1 MLRKILY
8 VLFILLILALI
19 AARIIVPGQV
29 EKGMNSVKSHKPWPV
44 SAEARALH
52 QTLLIGDWHAD
63 SLLWDRN
70 LLQRSDYGQVD
81 IPRLREGNVALQVFT
96 AVTKS
101 PSGQNYH
108 ANSKDAADN
117 ITPLAIAQTWPVA
130 SWSSLYERAL
140 YQVTRLKNYAD
151 KAPEQLTL
159 IRTAADIKAVVSAR
173 EQGKALIGAL
183 MGMEGGHPLEGNIEN
198 LDKLYN
204 AGYRLIGLQHFFD
217 NELGGSLHGTSNA
230 GLTPFGRE
238 VVLRAAEKNMIIDL
252 AHSSPQV
259 VKDVLAI
266 TAQPL
271 VVSHSGIFSH
281 CRVKRNFP
289 DTLMKQIAAT
299 GGVIGIGYWKDVT
312 CDDTPAGI
320 VRTIRSAIDLLG
332 EDHVSLGS
340 DFDGAVATQ
349 FDTSEL
355 AALTH
360 EMLRQGFSTQEIHKV
375 MGGNMLRVLL
385 QILP

>member
-1 MLRKILY
+1 
-8 VLFILLILALI
+8 
-19 AARIIVPGQV
+19 
-29 EKGMNSVKSHKPWPV
+29 
-44 SAEARALH
+44 
-52 QTLLIGDWHAD
+52 
-63 SLLWDRN
+63 
-70 LLQRSDYGQVD
+70 
-81 IPRLREGNVALQVFT
+81 
-96 AVTKS
+96 
-101 PSGQNYH
+101 
-108 ANSKDAADN
+108 
-117 ITPLAIAQTWPVA
+117 
-130 SWSSLYERAL
+130 
-140 YQVTRLKNYAD
+140 
-151 KAPEQLTL
+151 
-159 IRTAADIKAVVSAR
+159 
-173 EQGKALIGAL
+173 

-198 LDKLYN
+198 LDKLYD

-360 EMLRQGFSTQEIHKV
+360 EMLRQGFSKQEIHKV